1 MDSGRLDV
9 RLADPLDARVKALF
23 VRAPQRE
30 TVAGLPRRPRM
41 SWSDPRL
48 RSALFQI
55 LAVAAV
61 GFVIWYLVANTIA
74 NLASRN
80 IATGFDFLNRQ
91 ASFAIG
97 ESLIPYDAADSYFR
111 ALVVGLLNTLR
122 VAVVGLVLATILGGV
137 LGIARLSS
145 NWLVAKLAAIYVETF
160 RNIPLLLQLFFWYA
174 IILEVLPG
182 PREALRP
189 WSDVFVSNRGIKFP
203 TLADSAAVDF
213 AVMGF
218 AAAIIFAVILWLWA
232 RRRRALGQSRLP
244 LGWLCPALFV
254 ALPALGWQVSG
265 VPLTWDVPSLQ
276 GFNFTGG
283 ASLSPEFAALLFGLV
298 IYTAAFIAEIVR
310 GGIQAVS
317 RGQREAAQALGL
329 NKRQIMR
336 LVVLPQALR
345 MIVPPLTSQYLAI
358 TKNSSLAVAIGF
370 PDLVSIAGTT
380 LNQTGQAIEGIAI
393 IMLVFLTISLSITLF
408 MNWYNARIALVEG

>member
-1 MDSGRLDV
+1 MPG
-9 RLADPLDARVKALF
+9 
-23 VRAPQRE
+23 PQHE
-30 TVAGLPRRPRM
+30 TAAGLAPRPRL

-48 RSALFQI
+48 RSVFFQA

-61 GFVIWYLVANTIA
+61 GAVLWYLVANTMA
-74 NLASRN
+74 NLAARN

-91 ASFAIG
+91 AGFAIG

-111 ALVVGLLNTLR
+111 ALLVGLLNTLR
-122 VAVVGLVLATILGGV
+122 IAVAGVILATILGGII
-137 LGIARLSS
+137 GIARLSS
-145 NWLVAKLAAIYVETF
+145 NWLVAKLAAGYVEIF

-174 IILEVLPG
+174 IILETLPG

-189 WSDVFVSNRGIKFP
+189 WAGVFLSNRGIKFP
-203 TLADSAAVDF
+203 APADSAAVDF
-213 AVMGF
+213 AVIGL
-218 AAAIIFAVILWLWA
+218 AAAFVSAIILQVWA
-232 RRRRALGQSRLP
+232 RRRRAAGHPRLP
-244 LGWLCPALFV
+244 LGWLSLALFV
-254 ALPALGWQVSG
+254 ALPLLGWQLSG
-265 VPLTWDVPSLQ
+265 APLAWDVPRLQ

-310 GGIQAVS
+310 GGIQAVP

-329 NKRQIMR
+329 SERPVMR

-370 PDLVSIAGTT
+370 PDLVSVAGTT
-380 LNQTGQAIEGIAI
+380 LNQTGQAIEGVAI

>member
-1 MDSGRLDV
+1 MAGHHH
-9 RLADPLDARVKALF
+9 
-23 VRAPQRE
+23 E
-30 TVAGLPRRPRM
+30 TAAGLARRRRL

-48 RSALFQI
+48 RSAIFQV

-61 GFVIWYLVANTIA
+61 GAVVWYLVANTIA
-74 NLASRN
+74 NLAARN
-80 IATGFDFLNRQ
+80 IATGFDFLHRQ
-91 ASFAIG
+91 AGFAIG

-111 ALVVGLLNTLR
+111 ALLVGLLNTLR
-122 VAVVGLVLATILGGV
+122 IAVAGLILATILGGII
-137 LGIARLSS
+137 GMARLSS
-145 NWLVAKLAAIYVETF
+145 NWLVAKLAAVYVETF

-174 IILEVLPG
+174 IILETLPG
-182 PREALRP
+182 PREALHP
-189 WSDVFVSNRGIKFP
+189 LPGIFLSNRGIKFP
-203 TLADSAAVDF
+203 APGDSAAVTF
-213 AVMGF
+213 AIVGF
-218 AAAIIFAVILWLWA
+218 VVALVVAMLLQVWA
-232 RRRRALGQSRLP
+232 HRRRTSGRARLP
-244 LGWLCPALFV
+244 LGWLSLVLFV
-254 ALPALGWQVSG
+254 TLPVLGWQASG
-265 VPLTWDVPSLQ
+265 APFTWEVPKLQ

-310 GGIQAVS
+310 GGIQAVP

-329 NKRQIMR
+329 SERPIMR

-370 PDLVSIAGTT
+370 PDLVSVAGTT
-380 LNQTGQAIEGIAI
+380 LNQTGQAIEGVAI

>member
-1 MDSGRLDV
+1 MPGPRHE
-9 RLADPLDARVKALF
+9 AA
-23 VRAPQRE
+23 
-30 TVAGLPRRPRM
+30 AGLARRPRL

-48 RSALFQI
+48 RSLLFQG

-61 GFVIWYLVANTIA
+61 GAVLWYLVANTIA
-74 NLASRN
+74 NLAARN
-80 IATGFDFLNRQ
+80 IATGFDFLTRQ

-111 ALVVGLLNTLR
+111 ALLVGLLNTLR
-122 VAVVGLVLATILGGV
+122 IAVTGVVLATILGGII
-137 LGIARLSS
+137 GIARLSS
-145 NWLVAKLAAIYVETF
+145 NWLVAKLAAGYVEIF

-174 IILEVLPG
+174 IILEILPG
-182 PREALRP
+182 PREALHP
-189 WSDVFVSNRGIKFP
+189 WAGVFLSNRGIKFP
-203 TLADSAAVDF
+203 APADSAAVDC
-213 AVMGF
+213 AIMGF
-218 AAAIIFAVILWLWA
+218 SAALVSMVILQVWA
-232 RRRRALGQSRLP
+232 HRRRVKGRPRLP
-244 LGWLCPALFV
+244 FGWLSLALFV
-254 ALPALGWQVSG
+254 TLPLLGWQVSG
-265 VPLTWDVPSLQ
+265 ASFTWDVPRLQ
-276 GFNFTGG
+276 GFNFIGG

-310 GGIQAVS
+310 GGIQAVP

-329 NKRQIMR
+329 SERPTMR

-370 PDLVSIAGTT
+370 PDLVSVAGTT
-380 LNQTGQAIEGIAI
+380 LNQTGQAIEGVAI